1 MVAAMNHHASA
12 AMLGEVKS
20 WKQDG
25 NAVTLVCG
33 KPSVRLQFWAYDG
46 KSGIL
51 RTSFPDSGRDQKLNV
66 QR

>member
-1 MVAAMNHHASA
+1 MLAAMNHRASA
-12 AMLGEVKS
+12 AMLGEVQS

-33 KPSVRLQFWAYDG
+33 KPSVRIQFWAYDG
-46 KSGIL
+46 KSRIL
-51 RTSFPDSGRDQKLNV
+51 RASFPNTGREKKLNV